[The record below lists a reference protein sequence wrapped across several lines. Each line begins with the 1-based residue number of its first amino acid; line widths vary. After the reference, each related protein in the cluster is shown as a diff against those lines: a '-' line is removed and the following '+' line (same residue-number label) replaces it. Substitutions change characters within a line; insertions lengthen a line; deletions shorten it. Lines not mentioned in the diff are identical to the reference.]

1 MLRDQNGIK
10 RGPKSNDLMS
20 PARWIQNKYILTYD
34 LRIDGWKGLTFIGKS
49 NGILTNATRKH
60 SDALSVIEYLS
71 LPKED
76 LLAYE
81 FRTGEVFR
89 PSYFIARDRA
99 TNSIVLSIRGTMV
112 S

>member
-1 MLRDQNGIK
+1 
-10 RGPKSNDLMS
+10 
-20 PARWIQNKYILTYD
+20 
-34 LRIDGWKGLTFIGKS
+34 
-49 NGILTNATRKH
+49 
-60 SDALSVIEYLS
+60 VEYLS

-112 S
+112 GHAMKIVLYYETIKGC